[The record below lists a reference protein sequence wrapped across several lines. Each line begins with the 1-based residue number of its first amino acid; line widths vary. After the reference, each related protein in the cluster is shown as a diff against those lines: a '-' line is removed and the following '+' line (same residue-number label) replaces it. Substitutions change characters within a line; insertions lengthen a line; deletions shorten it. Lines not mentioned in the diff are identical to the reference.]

1 MLGVDGGNFSIRD
14 ASLGGEFRFWGVCL
28 FAFLSHWKSLQIW
41 EKRSG
46 HQAVEVQTRWPKL
59 AKAGQSWR
67 YARAKSGED
76 WEEERGIRGIQITI
90 GLERVLEGA
99 WKLCLSL
106 SFQTKTSARLTACSL
121 P

>member
-59 AKAGQSWR
+59 AKAGQSWPKL
-67 YARAKSGED
+67 AVRAGKKRRSLGG
-76 WEEERGIRGIQITI
+76 RGRN
-90 GLERVLEGA
+90 
-99 WKLCLSL
+99 
-106 SFQTKTSARLTACSL
+106 
-121 P
+121 

>member
-59 AKAGQSWR
+59 AKAGGTRGQKAEKLGR
-67 YARAKSGED
+67 KR
-76 WEEERGIRGIQITI
+76 EE
-90 GLERVLEGA
+90 LEG
-99 WKLCLSL
+99 S
-106 SFQTKTSARLTACSL
+106 R
-121 P
+121 